1 SDGQFFGYHPLI
13 AGSKY
18 IDFAATMEESEICF
32 IPKDDFTALLY
43 GNRDFSAQFIK
54 MLANEVEDKE
64 SQLLSLAY
72 NSIRKRV
79 AEALVDLEERTAKSA
94 SPISIQRDDL
104 ASIVGTAKDA
114 VIRTLTDFKTEN
126 LISIENGLITILD
139 LQTLKNMPN

>member
-1 SDGQFFGYHPLI
+1 
-13 AGSKY
+13 
-18 IDFAATMEESEICF
+18 MEESEICY

-64 SQLLSLAY
+64 AQLLSLAY

-79 AEALVDLEERTAKSA
+79 AEALVVLEKRSLAGEDK
-94 SPISIQRDDL
+94 ISIQRDDL
-104 ASIVGTAKDA
+104 ASMVGTAKES
-114 VIRTLTDFKTEN
+114 VIRTLTDFKSES

-139 LQTLKNMPN
+139 LQKLKDMPN